1 MSFKDSFK
9 VKSCKDFI
17 NKCRL
22 VAAAKVEKAAETSEA
37 KLKAIKAAE
46 IFKTKID
53 AGKVSEIFKV
63 KIGDLKAAKTLKAG
77 LTDFR
82 IDILSRIST
91 KAKIG
96 IGAGL
101 LSAVVIS
108 TAVFLNAG
116 PDVYKL
122 TINGQEA
129 GYLPDGAMVA
139 ESLEEIKADLSQD
152 SDGIEFIVDDKA
164 ITYEKTDLKARK
176 VAFLTEEELKNLI
189 LAADLCK
196 ASAWA
201 VAINGNNVVA
211 ASTEAEAN
219 TIVEGVKN
227 HYLTQGSEVLSA
239 SFKEEVAVTKAAINA
254 ADIMTAEDAISLILT
269 GTKEPKVYTVQGGDT
284 LWDIAIANGM
294 TPEELQS
301 ANPGF
306 NPEKLQIGQQLN
318 LFQIKPFVTV
328 QTKEVV
334 AAAEKIDFKTIY
346 ENTGTL
352 YKGEVKVKTPGV
364 YGTKEIRTEV
374 TKENG
379 VVVASA
385 ELESI
390 VTAEPQDQVALKGT
404 KSIATFAGTGS
415 LSSPVSH
422 IEISSA
428 FGASRGGSRHTG
440 VDLRNPKGTPI
451 KAADDGVVTFAAYS
465 GSYGNLVKLSHGNGI
480 ETWYAHCDTIGVSVG
495 QVVKKGEVIA
505 TVGIT
510 GRATGYHLHFEVRK
524 NGTPQNPMNYL

>member
-1 MSFKDSFK
+1 MSFKDSSK
-9 VKSCKDFI
+9 IKPCKDFM

-22 VAAAKVEKAAETSEA
+22 VAAAKVEKAATTIKTIHKAEKAANGSKTKMNAGKAYE
-37 KLKAIKAAE
+37 AIKAQ
-46 IFKTKID
+46 F
-53 AGKVSEIFKV
+53 SN
-63 KIGDLKAAKTLKAG
+63 LKAAKTLKAG

-82 IDILSRIST
+82 IDILSRINT

-96 IGAGL
+96 IGAGVL
-101 LSAVVIS
+101 AAIAIS
-108 TAVFLNAG
+108 TAVFLNSG

-129 GYLPDGAMVA
+129 GYLPDGTMVA
-139 ESLEEIKADLSQD
+139 ESLEEIKTDLSKGA
-152 SDGIEFIVDDKA
+152 DGIDFIVDEEA
-164 ITYEKTDLKARK
+164 ISYEKTDLKARK
-176 VAFLTEEELKNLI
+176 ITFLTEDELKKLI

-201 VAINGNNVVA
+201 VTVNGNTVVA

-219 TIVEGVKN
+219 RILDGVKN
-227 HYLTQGSEVLSA
+227 HYLTQGSEVLNA
-239 SFKEEVAVTKAAINA
+239 TFKEEVLVTKAAINA
-254 ADIMTAEDAISLILT
+254 ADIMNAEDAINLILT

-284 LWDIAIANGM
+284 LWDIAIANSM
-294 TPEELQS
+294 TPAELES

-306 NPEKLQIGQQLN
+306 DPAKLQIGQQLN
-318 LFQIKPFVTV
+318 LFQIKPYVTV

-334 AAAEKIDFKTIY
+334 AVTEKIDFKTVY
-346 ENTGTL
+346 ENTDSL

-364 YGTKEIRTEV
+364 YGTKQIRTEV

-385 ELESI
+385 QLDAA

-465 GSYGNLVKLSHGNGI
+465 GTYGNLVKLSHGNGL
-480 ETWYAHCDTIGVSVG
+480 ETWYAHCDTIGTSVG
-495 QVVKKGEVIA
+495 KVVKKGEVIG

-524 NGTPQNPMNYL
+524 NGSPQNPMNYL